1 MYACQRLP
9 DGADRERRSRQIN
22 KETKTGRTL
31 ARRVLRQRD
40 HERRRTLT
48 ISNSEEHDQRIA
60 FGNLVFA
67 GFNVGKHV
75 KPKARPNVVLY
86 RFLAFVVSFL
96 FLFFGFWFLNSSR
109 ENSQR
114 VARKGTRTRK
124 EHRERERRILLPSS
138 NRFLREFLFSTV
150 CSRQPFFASHFVSR
164 PCRMTDRIVGVFR
177 LAQAT
182 VLSDRQ
188 QRRNS
193 DRTEMSIE
201 HRLLRRMNFWKC
213 QLLQ

>member
-67 GFNVGKHV
+67 GFNVEKHV

-86 RFLAFVVSFL
+86 RFLAFVV
-96 FLFFGFWFLNSSR
+96 LFFFCFLDFGF
-109 ENSQR
+109 
-114 VARKGTRTRK
+114 
-124 EHRERERRILLPSS
+124 
-138 NRFLREFLFSTV
+138 
-150 CSRQPFFASHFVSR
+150 
-164 PCRMTDRIVGVFR
+164 
-177 LAQAT
+177 
-182 VLSDRQ
+182 
-188 QRRNS
+188 
-193 DRTEMSIE
+193 
-201 HRLLRRMNFWKC
+201 
-213 QLLQ
+213 